1 MIIHDVSSYTWC
13 IRYNNCSAWFQI
25 LEYKLVSMLS
35 TVMVFTQWHSS
46 SLMPLGSSL
55 FFNIFQH
62 QIRLPSSQASL
73 LLGASPFVNL
83 CCCIC
88 YHSFFGIK
96 MLQEFHLCE
105 SLQRYH
111 FVVTNTYCIYVNM
124 QTYLDRLYRLIF
136 TAYTTIQH
144 TPNLLKNSWRHITLY
159 IRRFMQLHLTILHR
173 YCTVPQLGSA
183 LSKIKFRN

>member
-1 MIIHDVSSYTWC
+1 
-13 IRYNNCSAWFQI
+13 
-25 LEYKLVSMLS
+25 
-35 TVMVFTQWHSS
+35 
-46 SLMPLGSSL
+46 MPLGSSL
-55 FFNIFQH
+55 FFNILQH
-62 QIRLPSSQASL
+62 QTCLPSLQASL

-88 YHSFFGIK
+88 YHSFLGIK

-111 FVVTNTYCIYVNM
+111 FVVINTYWIYVKM

-144 TPNLLKNSWRHITLY
+144 TPLLKNSWQHITLY
-159 IRRFMQLHLTILHR
+159 IHRFMQLHLTILHK
-173 YCTVPQLGSA
+173 YCTVL
-183 LSKIKFRN
+183 